1 MKHESIKPSQRKR
14 YEFIEFQLMWD
25 GTVGRK
31 ILTEKFEIS
40 PQQATLDLTSYLDLE
55 PKNMAYDPRQRTYI
69 ARSGFRPAFIKGEA
83 AEYLQHLEMLHHGYR
98 SSDEVWPA
106 SVPEFDAV
114 AASTR
119 KTDPDILKAVL
130 RAIRDRHCIEVMYV
144 SLSSESDSPR
154 CLYPHAIAS
163 DGHRWHMR
171 SFDGDKNRYSDF
183 VLSRVEKVATNAD
196 NDQELPED
204 EEWTNIVDLRLQP
217 DPALSDRQRERLE
230 IEYDMSK
237 GELLLKVRQAML
249 FYYLRFY
256 GFNPHDVEEGMI
268 RNKSSFSLSIKN
280 LEEVDECIGRRS

>member
-14 YEFIEFQLMWD
+14 YEFIEFQLMWG

-69 ARSGFRPAFIKGEA
+69 ARSGFRPAFAKGEA
-83 AEYLQHLEMLHHGYR
+83 SEYFQHLEMLHHGFR
-98 SSDEVWPA
+98 APDEVWPA
-106 SVPEFDAV
+106 NIPEFDAV
-114 AASTR
+114 AATTR

-130 RAIRDRHCIEVMYV
+130 RAIRDQRCIEVMYV

-171 SFDGDKNRYSDF
+171 AFDGDKNRYSDF
-183 VLSRVEKVATNAD
+183 VLSRIEKIATKAD

-204 EEWTNIVDLRLQP
+204 EEWSNIVDLRLQP
-217 DPALSDRQRERLE
+217 DQALSDRQRERLE
-230 IEYDMSK
+230 IEYDMSN
-237 GELLLKVRQAML
+237 GELLLNVRQAML

-256 GFNPHDVEEGMI
+256 GFNPHDIEEGMI

-280 LEEVDECIGRRS
+280 LEEVEECIGRRS

>member
-55 PKNMAYDPRQRTYI
+55 PKNMSYDPRQRTYI
-69 ARSGFRPAFIKGEA
+69 ARSGFCPAFVKGEA
-83 AEYLQHLEMLHHGYR
+83 TEYLQHLEMLHHGYR
-98 SSDEVWPA
+98 APDEIWPA
-106 SVPEFDAV
+106 SIPEFDAV

-119 KTDPDILKAVL
+119 KADPATLKPVL
-130 RAIRDRHCIEVMYV
+130 RAIRDRHCVEVMYV
-144 SLSSESDSPR
+144 SLSSESESPR

-171 SFDGDKNRYSDF
+171 AFDGDKNRYSDF
-183 VLSRVEKVATNAD
+183 VLSRIEKITTKKD

-204 EEWTNIVDLRLQP
+204 KEWSKIVNLRLQP
-217 DPALSDRQRERLE
+217 DPTLGDRQRERLE
-230 IEYDMSK
+230 IEYDMSN

-256 GFNPHDVEEGMI
+256 GFNPHDVETDMI

>member
-14 YEFIEFQLMWD
+14 YEFIEFQLMWS
-25 GTVGRK
+25 GVVGRK

-55 PKNMAYDPRQRTYI
+55 PNNMAYDPRQRTYI
-69 ARSGFRPAFIKGEA
+69 ARSSFRPAFVEGEA

-98 SSDEVWPA
+98 APNEIWPA
-106 SVPEFDAV
+106 CVPEFDTV

-119 KTDPDILKAVL
+119 KIDPGILKAVL
-130 RAIRDRHCIEVMYV
+130 RAIRDRHLVEVMYV

-154 CLYPHAIAS
+154 RLFPHAIAS

-171 SFDGDKNRYSDF
+171 AFDCDKSRHSDF
-183 VLSRVEKVATNAD
+183 VLSRIENITTTKD
-196 NDQELPED
+196 NDRRVPED
-204 EEWTNIVDLRLQP
+204 KEWSKIVDLRLQP
-217 DPALSDRQRERLE
+217 DPSLSDRQRERLE
-230 IEYDMSK
+230 IEYGMSS

-256 GFNPHDVEEGMI
+256 GFNPHDTEKGMI
-268 RNKSSFSLSIKN
+268 RNKSSFSLFIRN
-280 LEEVDECIGRRS
+280 LEEVDECIGRR

>member
-14 YEFIEFQLMWD
+14 YEFIEFQLMWG

-69 ARSGFRPAFIKGEA
+69 ARSGFRPAFVKGEA
-83 AEYLQHLEMLHHGYR
+83 SEYFQHLEMLHHGFR
-98 SSDEVWPA
+98 APNEVWPA
-106 SVPEFDAV
+106 NIPEFDAV

-171 SFDGDKNRYSDF
+171 AFDGDKNRYSDF

-204 EEWTNIVDLRLQP
+204 EEWSNIVDLRLQP

-256 GFNPHDVEEGMI
+256 GFNPHDVEEGVI